1 MWALFLPGVV
11 AVGNVIIV
19 RNFFE
24 NNIPRELLEAAE
36 IDGASKWTVFVKMVI
51 PLSRSIMQLWWC
63 TAWWPTGTTGSP
75 L

>member
-24 NNIPRELLEAAE
+24 NNIPREL
-36 IDGASKWTVFVKMVI
+36 
-51 PLSRSIMQLWWC
+51 R
-63 TAWWPTGTTGSP
+63 
-75 L
+75 

>member
-1 MWALFLPGVV
+1 MQSARLHRYLIVKETGLLGSMWALFLPGVV

-36 IDGASKWTVFVKMVI
+36 IDGASKWTVFV
-51 PLSRSIMQLWWC
+51 
-63 TAWWPTGTTGSP
+63 
-75 L
+75 